1 MFKRVSCFWNISCI
15 NFINALFVHSILCL
29 CGSYFLSCLFMGF
42 LTFPAS
48 SFNPFSCVEKTW
60 DCSLFSGNSYRLL
73 LETFFPLWDIS
84 RERLWS
90 VTALVPVSCL
100 RLLWFLMLPS
110 LCAEAADFSGL
121 DAGLISPCA
130 LCDPS
135 LYFLLLIWL
144 TVALCFPFFH
154 PFLCGIVLDQP
165 FIAYS
170 MPCKRYLL
178 ILQVH
183 FIILVKKVNS
193 QI

>member
-1 MFKRVSCFWNISCI
+1 M
-15 NFINALFVHSILCL
+15 LCL
-29 CGSYFLSCLFMGF
+29 FTPFYVCVGRIFCHVYLWVSWLS
-42 LTFPAS
+42 
-48 SFNPFSCVEKTW
+48 
-60 DCSLFSGNSYRLL
+60 LL
-73 LETFFPLWDIS
+73 AALIPLVVLKRLETALCFLEILTGFCWKRFFPLWDIS

-165 FIAYS
+165 FITYS